1 MVALQPNSFEI
12 YLFGFGNPPQ
22 SNLFDEIKNKNNI
35 YIDLSD
41 KSDDEAVELVRKK
54 KLDFFTPKKKNLF
67 QLELV

>member
-1 MVALQPNSFEI
+1 MLLLMRGQFKTHDTNKFEI

-41 KSDDEAVELVRKK
+41 KSDDEAV
-54 KLDFFTPKKKNLF
+54 N
-67 QLELV
+67 